1 MYESKYYWKLKI
13 SNFVN
18 GEEEILVFPISTKWN
33 TVFFFF
39 YYLIFET
46 TVKLLHVSKCKRK
59 SFLKGRL

>member
-18 GEEEILVFPISTKWN
+18 GEEEILVFSISTKWN
-33 TVFFFF
+33 TVSFFF

>member
-33 TVFFFF
+33 TVSFFF

>member
-33 TVFFFF
+33 TVSFF